1 MMQKFLAFFSEHI
14 LPKNNN
20 SDIKYL
26 GFYSTLKKEKRNIR
40 SFLSHIF
47 FQKTKIQNN
56 GVLLQIEKESVLETN
71 TTILKVFVKNTGI
84 IPNNIIYQFKI
95 LTLYNNNK
103 HQYFF
108 YVKVRID

>member
-1 MMQKFLAFFSEHI
+1 MFTQKYIAYIAVIWCRNFQPFFSEHI

-26 GFYSTLKKEKRNIR
+26 GFYSTLKKKGNIR

-84 IPNNIIYQFKI
+84 IPNNIIHIIYQFKI
-95 LTLYNNNK
+95 LTLY
-103 HQYFF
+103 
-108 YVKVRID
+108 